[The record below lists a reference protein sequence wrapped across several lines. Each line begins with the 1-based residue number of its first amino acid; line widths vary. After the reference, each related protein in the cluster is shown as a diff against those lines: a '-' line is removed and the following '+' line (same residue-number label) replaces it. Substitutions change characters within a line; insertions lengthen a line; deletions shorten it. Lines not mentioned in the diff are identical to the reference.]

1 MAAVSQDEGELVKV
15 KVMMK
20 KKENMMKVKVELTHN
35 RNESEAA
42 VALSSQKM
50 RDAKTS
56 DENGKPTFNELGI
69 NLSKEMV
76 IE

>member
-1 MAAVSQDEGELVKV
+1 
-15 KVMMK
+15 
-20 KKENMMKVKVELTHN
+20 MMKVKVELTHN

-42 VALSSQKM
+42 VALHSQKM

-56 DENGKPTFNELGI
+56 DENGKPTFRKLEI

>member
-1 MAAVSQDEGELVKV
+1 MKV

-56 DENGKPTFNELGI
+56 DENGKSTFSKLEI

>member
-1 MAAVSQDEGELVKV
+1 MR
-15 KVMMK
+15 
-20 KKENMMKVKVELTHN
+20 VKVELTQN
-35 RNESEAA
+35 RNEIGAA